1 VQWQGE
7 MSFRPN
13 FFKSVTVF
21 CRYSSERRVVCRSN
35 KKRVE
40 GVVQIFG
47 YGVCM
52 LNGST
57 AAACVF
63 VALIA
68 S

>member
-1 VQWQGE
+1 

-13 FFKSVTVF
+13 FFKSAVRLRCDIEVLLRQF
-21 CRYSSERRVVCRSN
+21 SGEWCRSNN